1 MSEQKHSWSGWGIEE
16 FMENSWMRNWKI
28 SRKEETEGAGETGR
42 EKEKEED
49 FAGEERNKKMELIG
63 LQKN

>member
-1 MSEQKHSWSGWGIEE
+1 MNRNTPGVIGESKSSWRTLQLNEE
-16 FMENSWMRNWKI
+16 LKNLEEGRDKG
-28 SRKEETEGAGETGR
+28 SRETGR